1 MLNEKLSKKFR
12 MHWTTRVSG
21 DKYGWQRL
29 IEPVSEPTISP
40 QTVCLSAMQAAL
52 GYRLNISLH
61 LQNQLRQN
69 PEI

>member
-1 MLNEKLSKKFR
+1 MLNEKLSKKVR

-21 DKYGWQRL
+21 DFWVQRL
-29 IEPVSEPTISP
+29 IDPVSEPTISP

-52 GYRLNISLH
+52 EYRLNISLH